1 MIQEDIVRQ
10 RLENQ
15 SISRQVF
22 ERPEDVVRW
31 LGAVQAQDY
40 FGSLWAVG
48 LRMPSAV
55 EADVEQAMVEGRIVR
70 THPMRG
76 TWHFVAAE
84 DIRWL
89 LALTAPS
96 RIASHASWYRRFELD
111 DATIARS
118 CAVFAETLRGGK
130 QLTRRELAAALG
142 QAGISTAGLRMT
154 FLLAHAE
161 LEGVIVSGARR
172 GKQFTH
178 TLLDEMV
185 PVARTLER
193 DEALAEL
200 ARRYF
205 TSHGPATLQD
215 FIWWSGLPA
224 ADARAG
230 LEMAKPHLTQEKID
244 GKLYWLA
251 PFTGSVTSASPAA
264 YALPAYDEY
273 TVAYTDR
280 RAVLDPAHAVV
291 TGNGIFSPII
301 VLDGRVAGTWKR
313 TFKKDAVI
321 ITSNLFTSLD
331 EARSQALSSAI
342 ERYSRFIGKPVVS
355 PS

>member
-1 MIQEDIVRQ
+1 M
-10 RLENQ
+10 
-15 SISRQVF
+15 
-22 ERPEDVVRW
+22 RW

-40 FGSLWAVG
+40 FGSLWAIG
-48 LRMPSAV
+48 LRMWSAV
-55 EADVEQAMVEGRIVR
+55 EADVEQAMAEGRIVR
-70 THPMRG
+70 THPTRD

-89 LALTAPS
+89 LALTAPG
-96 RIASHASWYRRFELD
+96 RIASYAAWDRRLELD

-118 CAVFAETLRGGK
+118 RAVFAETLQGGK

-161 LEGVIVSGARR
+161 LEGVIVSGVRR

-178 TLLDEMV
+178 ALLDEMV
-185 PVARTLER
+185 PVAGTLER

-215 FIWWSGLPA
+215 FSWWSGLPA
-224 ADARAG
+224 ADSRAG
-230 LEMAKPHLTQEKID
+230 LEMAKSHLIQEKID

-251 PFTGSVTSASPAA
+251 PFSSSVTDASPTV
-264 YALPAYDEY
+264 YVLPAYDEY

-313 TFKKDAVI
+313 TFKKEAVI
-321 ITSNLFTSLD
+321 ITRSLFTSLD
-331 EARSQALSSAI
+331 DAQSQALTSAI
-342 ERYSRFIGKPVVS
+342 ERYSRFIGKPVFS